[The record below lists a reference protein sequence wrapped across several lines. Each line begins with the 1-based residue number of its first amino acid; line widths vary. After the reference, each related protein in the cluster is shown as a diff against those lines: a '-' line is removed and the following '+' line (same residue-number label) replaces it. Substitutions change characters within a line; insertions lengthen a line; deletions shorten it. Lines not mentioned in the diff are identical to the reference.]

1 MTTINTNEYNRIVM
15 STGQLRKVDIYARV
29 LKLKNDL
36 SQGDYKS
43 EWDNS
48 AKLKAHAVLNDV
60 LDIINEYRY

>member
-1 MTTINTNEYNRIVM
+1 MKKI
-15 STGQLRKVDIYARV
+15 DIYARV

-43 EWDNS
+43 EWDNY

>member
-1 MTTINTNEYNRIVM
+1 MFRNKYLQIYFFTM
-15 STGQLRKVDIYARV
+15 PTGEMKKIDIYARV

-43 EWDNS
+43 EWDNY

>member
-1 MTTINTNEYNRIVM
+1 MP
-15 STGQLRKVDIYARV
+15 TGQMRKIDIYARV

-36 SQGDYKS
+36 SQGDYKP

-48 AKLKAHAVLNDV
+48 AKMKAHAVLNDV